1 MSPHTGG
8 SKGIENN
15 VQGAMRGKEGSQA
28 TSKPS
33 SPENGVLRVA
43 PGNFKKRLRKASL
56 LMADRE
62 SQRAGA
68 QEEADIQAEEEACRT

>member
-1 MSPHTGG
+1 
-8 SKGIENN
+8 
-15 VQGAMRGKEGSQA
+15 MRGKEGSQA

-56 LMADRE
+56 LMAD
-62 SQRAGA
+62 QRAGA